1 MAQFTHCHQPNYN
14 ELNAEVINNRRW
26 YEVHKG
32 IKYPSVTTVLG
43 HAPKPWLKEW
53 RDSLGHETAD
63 IETARCAARGEA
75 VHLMAEKY
83 LNNDKAPKQDQM
95 GSDIKLFNQ
104 LRPILHKIN
113 NIRAQEI
120 PLYSDTLRLA
130 GRVDVV
136 GEYDGRL
143 AIMDFKTSNNVKDLG
158 MVNDYFLQS
167 TAYAIMYFEMF
178 DVSIDEIIII
188 IAVER
193 GMVPMV
199 YIKKIDEYVQPLL
212 DRINTFYNE
221 VKLNETISDTARP

>member
-1 MAQFTHCHQPNYN
+1 MAQFNHCAQPEYK
-14 ELNAEVINNRRW
+14 ELQAEIINNRRW
-26 YEVHKG
+26 YDAPSG
-32 IKYPSVTTVLG
+32 GKYPSVTTVLG
-43 HAPKPWLKEW
+43 HGPKPWLQEW
-53 RDSLGHETAD
+53 RDSLGHEAAD
-63 IETARCAARGEA
+63 IETARCAERGEN

-83 LNNDKAPKQDQM
+83 LQNHKAPTHDHM

-104 LRPILHKIN
+104 LRPILHKID

-136 GEYDGRL
+136 GEYNGNL
-143 AIMDFKTSNNVKDLG
+143 AVIDFKTSNNNKNLG

-178 DVSIDEIIII
+178 DVPIDEIVIII
-188 IAVER
+188 GVEK

-199 YIKKIDEYVQPLL
+199 YVKKIDEYVEPLL
-212 DRINTFYNE
+212 ERINTFYNE
-221 VKLNETISDTARP
+221 VEGP